1 MLAGDNMEDNMEK
14 TKKKTEK
21 KKKKGFLDLL
31 IGKKVI
37 IQSRF
42 GIIYEG
48 IFTAKDGDY
57 YVLTQAKIIG
67 KNNIAYVD
75 LIGVKH
81 NVIAH
86 IHVEPKKIE
95 PIT

>member
-1 MLAGDNMEDNMEK
+1 MPKPKNKAEK
-14 TKKKTEK
+14 EQKKR
-21 KKKKGFLDLL
+21 FIDLL

-37 IQSRF
+37 IQSRH

-48 IFTAKDGDY
+48 ILTGKDGDY
-57 YVLTQAKIIG
+57 YILAQAKIIG
-67 KNNIAYVD
+67 KNNITYVD
-75 LIGVKH
+75 LIGIKH

-95 PIT
+95 PKEEPEKK